1 MKISRYLALAAI
13 AVAIAACGKKDE
25 PAKPAP
31 APTPP
36 AKTQAPPAT
45 APAGVSVTA
54 VNVGKAIGPDK
65 KVTAATTEFA
75 KNDTM
80 YASVE
85 TTGSGNATLGAKWTW
100 SGGGK
105 TAVVKE
111 DTMTINATGPA
122 TNEFHVSK
130 PDGWPAGDYTVDVT
144 IDGKPAGSKKVTVK

>member
-1 MKISRYLALAAI
+1 MKITRYLALAAI
-13 AVAIAACGKKDE
+13 GIAVAACGKKDE

-36 AKTQAPPAT
+36 AKTQAPST
-45 APAGVSVTA
+45 APAGVSVSS

-105 TAVVKE
+105 TTVVKE
-111 DTMTINATGPA
+111 DSMTINASGPA

-130 PDGWPAGDYTVDVT
+130 PDGWPAGEYTVDVT